1 MLTKKLYI
9 SETSNDILLVEYQQA
24 YTKLFYK
31 LYNNAEL
38 MCDDDFIKNQL
49 NEYIDKSTYD
59 VCVNEVKVK
68 LKQYETSRNK
78 KLMQIEEI
86 TKLLEKDNFITKK
99 EKRHKYKLINKLAKL
114 KRTIDNNITFGGKQL
129 LIDIE
134 KLNRS
139 INLLNNELIK
149 LKEDK
154 EVNLT
159 KVKELENIIKDKQII
174 LTKYRTKF
182 KENRQLGFSFTGRA
196 NEKGNR
202 KFNFDLNNNLI
213 IFKPNKNTKINIKF
227 KYRDNKTK
235 ELLTKLQELA
245 DDKQIP
251 LTINIKGKYIHLS
264 YDNEYINGYSFNQN
278 ECNREKS
285 TLSNSEEKK
294 QVYIKFIRE
303 QEEKKKLNKI
313 ENRYLSVD
321 LNPNYI
327 GISIFD
333 SKDNSINK
341 IIYTELI
348 DLTKLNKKLNKSSSD
363 SKQIKQNN
371 KRKYEITIIWKRI
384 FALAKHYK
392 VYNFIMEDLEFKSNN
407 KESKGTEFNRQT
419 KNLWNRGLIDNLINK
434 YCQNMGLNK
443 VKVNPVYSSFI
454 GNMIYTYPDPV
465 SASLEIGRRGIIK
478 YIKGGSI
485 YPELSSINQEKLNYL
500 LDENVDKVW
509 SSWKELYAIISLL
522 RYRNP
527 LEGLKANNLGSYKS
541 KCMILSTQC

>member
-1 MLTKKLYI
+1 MLTQKLYI
-9 SETSNDILLVEYQQA
+9 TETTDDTLLVGYQQA

-38 MCDDDFIKNQL
+38 MADDDFIKSQL
-49 NEYIDKSTYD
+49 NEYIDRTIYEHCKI
-59 VCVNEVKVK
+59 EVKAK

-78 KLMQIEEI
+78 KLTQIEEI
-86 TKLLEKDNFITKK
+86 TKLLEKDNFVTKK
-99 EKRHKYKLINKLAKL
+99 EKRYKYKLINKLAKL

-129 LIDIE
+129 LRDIE

-139 INLLNNELIK
+139 INLLNDELIK
-149 LKEDK
+149 IKQNKDIKLKQI
-154 EVNLT
+154 
-159 KVKELENIIKDKQII
+159 KELENAIKDKQTI
-174 LTKYRTKF
+174 LAKYRSEF
-182 KENRQLGFSFTGRA
+182 KENRQLGITLIGAA

-213 IFKPNKNTKINIKF
+213 VFKPNKNTKIHINF

-235 ELLTKLQELA
+235 ELLSKLQELA

-285 TLSNSEEKK
+285 TLSDPEEKK

-313 ENRYLSVD
+313 ENRYLSID

-327 GISIFD
+327 GLSIFD
-333 SKDNSINK
+333 SKDNLVNK

-348 DLTKLNKKLNKSSSD
+348 DLTKLNKKLKKSSSD

-371 KRKYEITIIWKRI
+371 KRKYEITIVWKHI
-384 FALAKHYK
+384 FALANHYK
-392 VYNFIMEDLEFKSNN
+392 VYNFIMEDLEFKPNN
-407 KESKGTEFNRQT
+407 KETKGTEFNRQT

-465 SASLEIGRRGIIK
+465 SASLEIGRRGIVK

-500 LDENVDKVW
+500 LGENVDKTW
-509 SSWKELYAIISLL
+509 SNWKELYVIIPLL

-527 LEGLKANNLGSYKS
+527 VEGLKANNLGSYKS
-541 KCMILSTQC
+541 KCMILST

>member
-1 MLTKKLYI
+1 MLTQKLYI
-9 SETSNDILLVEYQQA
+9 TETTDDTLLVEYQQA

-38 MCDDDFIKNQL
+38 MADDEFIKCQL

-59 VCVNEVKVK
+59 VCVNDVKVK

-78 KLMQIEEI
+78 KLNQIEEI
-86 TKLLEKDNFITKK
+86 IKLLEKDNFVTNK
-99 EKRHKYKLINKLAKL
+99 EKRHKYKLINKLTKL

-129 LIDIE
+129 ARGIE

-139 INLLNNELIK
+139 INLLNDELIK
-149 LKEDK
+149 VKQNKEIK
-154 EVNLT
+154 LNE
-159 KVKELENIIKDKQII
+159 VKELEKIIKDKQTI
-174 LTKYRTKF
+174 LTKYRAKF
-182 KENRQLGFSFTGRA
+182 KENRLLGFSFTGRA

-227 KYRDNKTK
+227 NYRDSQTK
-235 ELLTKLQELA
+235 ELLSKLQELA

-278 ECNREKS
+278 EFNRERS
-285 TLSNSEEKK
+285 TLTDSEEKK
-294 QVYIKFIRE
+294 QLYIKFIRE
-303 QEEKKKLNKI
+303 QEDKKKLNKI
-313 ENRYLSVD
+313 TNRYLSVD

-327 GISIFD
+327 GLSIFD
-333 SKDNSINK
+333 SKDNLVNK

-371 KRKYEITIIWKRI
+371 KRKHEITIVWKHI

-392 VYNFIMEDLEFKSNN
+392 VYNFIMEDLEFKKNN
-407 KESKGTEFNRQT
+407 KESKGAEFNRQT

-434 YCQNMGLNK
+434 YCQNIGLNK

-465 SASLEIGRRGIIK
+465 SASLEIGRRGIVK

-500 LDENVDKVW
+500 LGENVDKTW
-509 SSWKELYAIISLL
+509 SNWKELYAIIPLL

-527 LEGLKANNLGSYKS
+527 VEGLKANNLGSYKS
-541 KCMILSTQC
+541 KCMTLSTQC

>member
-1 MLTKKLYI
+1 MLTQKLYI
-9 SETSNDILLVEYQQA
+9 TETTDDTLLVEYQQA

-38 MCDDDFIKNQL
+38 MADDDFIKSQL
-49 NEYIDKSTYD
+49 NEYIDRTIYEYCKID
-59 VCVNEVKVK
+59 VKVK

-78 KLMQIEEI
+78 KLTQIEEI
-86 TKLLEKDNFITKK
+86 TKLLEKDNFVTKK
-99 EKRHKYKLINKLAKL
+99 DKRYKYKLINKLAKL

-129 LIDIE
+129 VRDIE

-139 INLLNNELIK
+139 INLLNNELTNLKQNKDIK
-149 LKEDK
+149 LKQI
-154 EVNLT
+154 
-159 KVKELENIIKDKQII
+159 KELENTIKDKQTI
-174 LTKYRTKF
+174 LAKYRSEF
-182 KENRQLGFSFTGRA
+182 KENRQLGITLIGTA

-213 IFKPNKNTKINIKF
+213 VFKPNKNTKIHINF

-235 ELLTKLQELA
+235 ELLSKLQELA

-285 TLSNSEEKK
+285 TLSDPEEKK

-327 GISIFD
+327 GLSIFD
-333 SKDNSINK
+333 SKDNLVNK

-348 DLTKLNKKLNKSSSD
+348 DLTKLNKKLKKSSSD

-371 KRKYEITIIWKRI
+371 KRKYEITIVWKHI

-392 VYNFIMEDLEFKSNN
+392 VYNFIMEDLEFKQKN
-407 KESKGTEFNRQT
+407 KETKGTEFNRQT

-465 SASLEIGRRGIIK
+465 SASLEIGRRGIVK

-500 LDENVDKVW
+500 LGENVDKTW
-509 SSWKELYAIISLL
+509 SNWKELYAIIPLL

-527 LEGLKANNLGSYKS
+527 VEGLKANNLGSYKS
-541 KCMILSTQC
+541 KCMILST

>member
-1 MLTKKLYI
+1 MLTQKLYI
-9 SETSNDILLVEYQQA
+9 TETTDDTLLVGYQQA

-38 MCDDDFIKNQL
+38 MADDDFIKSQL
-49 NEYIDKSTYD
+49 NEFIDRTIYEYCKI
-59 VCVNEVKVK
+59 EVKVK

-78 KLMQIEEI
+78 KLTQIEEI
-86 TKLLEKDNFITKK
+86 TKLLEKDNFVTKK
-99 EKRHKYKLINKLAKL
+99 EKKHKYELINKLAKL

-129 LIDIE
+129 ARDIE

-139 INLLNNELIK
+139 INLLNNELTNLKQNKYIK
-149 LKEDK
+149 LKQI
-154 EVNLT
+154 
-159 KVKELENIIKDKQII
+159 KELENTIKDKQII
-174 LTKYRTKF
+174 LAKYRSQF
-182 KENRQLGFSFTGRA
+182 KENRQLGITLIGAA

-213 IFKPNKNTKINIKF
+213 IFKPNKNTKIHINF
-227 KYRDNKTK
+227 KYRDSKTR
-235 ELLTKLQELA
+235 ELLSKLQELA

-251 LTINIKGKYIHLS
+251 LTITIKNNYIHLS

-285 TLSNSEEKK
+285 TLSDPEEKK

-327 GISIFD
+327 GLSIFD
-333 SKDNSINK
+333 SKDNLVNK

-348 DLTKLNKKLNKSSSD
+348 DLTKLNKKLKKSSSD

-371 KRKYEITIIWKRI
+371 KRKYEITIVWKHI

-392 VYNFIMEDLEFKSNN
+392 VYNFIMEDLEFKPNN
-407 KESKGTEFNRQT
+407 KETKGTEFNRQT

-465 SASLEIGRRGIIK
+465 SASLEIGRRGIVK

-500 LDENVDKVW
+500 LGENIDKTW
-509 SSWKELYAIISLL
+509 SNWKELYAIIPLL

-527 LEGLKANNLGSYKS
+527 VEGLKANNLGSYKS
-541 KCMILSTQC
+541 KCVILST